1 MINNSNLIIVY
12 NLLAKLMNMKCLFF
26 ILLFASC
33 SVALS
38 QNTNSI
44 KDEFVLNG
52 HIKGRDTGLI
62 VLNYT
67 NSDEKWMR
75 DTTYLKEGVFQF
87 KGSVSQPT
95 RALIL
100 GNRKIIDFN
109 SVNIVSV
116 FLESGIQNIS
126 LKEDDYEHAIMKGSK
141 TEDENK
147 VLKNQFD
154 SVLLKTKYLDDALL
168 VAKKIYS
175 KEKNSSIFAIE
186 DSLIELM
193 KPRQKEFSKLDII
206 FVVQH
211 PDSYV
216 SLLNLGSLVSTL
228 PLDSAELL
236 FNGLT
241 ERIKKSQSAKWC
253 VKKLLERQQYLANSY
268 SDAYDFKIND
278 SNGKEISLS
287 AFKNKFVLLHFWASW
302 CIPCIEQIPR
312 LKEYYNNY
320 HDKGLEIITVSMDTN
335 KKAWI
340 ESIQKHKLNKG
351 YNILANEEIFNH
363 YDNARSSIPN
373 NLLINKNGKIFWD
386 SNMRDNNQNLGSVLE
401 KTMINL

>member
-168 VAKKIYS
+168 VAK
-175 KEKNSSIFAIE
+175 
-186 DSLIELM
+186 
-193 KPRQKEFSKLDII
+193 
-206 FVVQH
+206 
-211 PDSYV
+211 
-216 SLLNLGSLVSTL
+216 
-228 PLDSAELL
+228 
-236 FNGLT
+236 
-241 ERIKKSQSAKWC
+241 
-253 VKKLLERQQYLANSY
+253 
-268 SDAYDFKIND
+268 
-278 SNGKEISLS
+278 
-287 AFKNKFVLLHFWASW
+287 
-302 CIPCIEQIPR
+302 
-312 LKEYYNNY
+312 
-320 HDKGLEIITVSMDTN
+320 
-335 KKAWI
+335 
-340 ESIQKHKLNKG
+340 
-351 YNILANEEIFNH
+351 
-363 YDNARSSIPN
+363 
-373 NLLINKNGKIFWD
+373 
-386 SNMRDNNQNLGSVLE
+386 
-401 KTMINL
+401 